1 MRAQSTVLESI
12 QSCADL
18 GTEDNMNIFVNLKRE
33 VLNFFVRS
41 MRTLIAIK
49 VIRIIKKVGDT

>member
-1 MRAQSTVLESI
+1 
-12 QSCADL
+12 
-18 GTEDNMNIFVNLKRE
+18 MNIFVNLKRE